1 MELKHVKA
9 IEVGDIV
16 TLFEREEY
24 IEYMK
29 QLDIEINE
37 DNLHHVTPDGISIGE
52 TLFKKFAGK
61 TFEIGTL
68 REQSNSKVFRV
79 ITDGKLIPYWLSAY
93 QVKSVSS
100 PNENIIKLIIN

>member
-1 MELKHVKA
+1 MKLKHVKA

-29 QLDIEINE
+29 DLNVEIDE
-37 DNLHHVTPDGISIGE
+37 DELVHVTPDGISIGE
-52 TLFKKFAGK
+52 IFFSDFAGK
-61 TFEIGTL
+61 TFEIGML
-68 REQSNSKVFRV
+68 KEQGNSKVFRV
-79 ITDGKLIPYWLSAY
+79 ITGGRLIPYWLSAY

-100 PNENIIKLIIN
+100 PNENIIKLIIS